1 MKLFSVY
8 DVKADHFS
16 KPFFDESTAN
26 AVRGFEVVVNQDGTP
41 FNQFP
46 DDFRLYELGEFS
58 RLDGSF
64 KSVKLDLGAARVML
78 RSKQPN

>member
-1 MKLFSVY
+1 MKLFGVY

-26 AVRGFEVVVNQDGTP
+26 AIRGFEVVCNQDGTP

-46 DDFRLYELGEFS
+46 DDFRLYELGSFDRQTGEFV
-58 RLDGSF
+58 GT
-64 KSVKLDLGAARVML
+64 KLDLGAARSLL
-78 RSKQPN
+78 RNKS